1 MLLEIHVLFQAGFK
15 GASFDILLDESF
27 DYARAAGFGSVS
39 QTCIWI
45 FLFQFLIFTL
55 SGWDFWLS

>member
-1 MLLEIHVLFQAGFK
+1 MSSFQAGFK

-39 QTCIWI
+39 QTCTKKI
-45 FLFQFLIFTL
+45 
-55 SGWDFWLS
+55 DFSL